1 MSIGL
6 KRGEVSIENHQIEWE
21 FSAKNTIDILKNTL
35 NNDIVDAKHI
45 GSTSIKSI
53 CAKPIIDIVVG
64 VKNFK
69 DILKHND
76 ELSKLGIIYRR
87 QDHPNQQLYVCGDLQ
102 NNIQTH
108 FIHVVIFNSKEWHD
122 YINMRDYLNA
132 NEEKANEYSDLK
144 IKLADEYPN
153 DRIAYTKGKSKLIEE
168 ILKSASMWR
177 KCNDYKS
184 NNWKSIRYLS
194 KRSMDDCF
202 NLMNGG
208 DYDF

>member
-1 MSIGL
+1 LL
-6 KRGEVSIENHQIEWE
+6 KQEIHNVNRIKWGEVSIENHQTEWE

-35 NNDIVDAKHI
+35 NNDIVDAQHI

-108 FIHVVIFNSKEWHD
+108 FIHVVIFNSKEWND

-132 NEEKANEYSDLK
+132 NEQKAKEYSKLKEHK
-144 IKLADEYPN
+144 IKTIIHRTCCYFYNHCIFSTYLHF
-153 DRIAYTKGKSKLIEE
+153 LI
-168 ILKSASMWR
+168 
-177 KCNDYKS
+177 
-184 NNWKSIRYLS
+184 
-194 KRSMDDCF
+194 F
-202 NLMNGG
+202 PQ
-208 DYDF
+208 

>member
-6 KRGEVSIENHQIEWE
+6 KRGEVSIENHQTEWE

-35 NNDIVDAKHI
+35 NNDIVDAQHI

-108 FIHVVIFNSKEWHD
+108 FIHVVIFNSKEWND

-132 NEEKANEYSDLK
+132 NEQKANEYSDLK
-144 IKLADEYPN
+144 IIEASNGISLIED
-153 DRIAYTKGKSKLIEE
+153 TKGKSKLIEE
-168 ILKSASMWR
+168 ILNSASMWK
-177 KCNDYKS
+177 KCNDYKC
-184 NNWKSIRYLS
+184 NN
-194 KRSMDDCF
+194 
-202 NLMNGG
+202 
-208 DYDF
+208 

>member
-6 KRGEVSIENHQIEWE
+6 KRGEVSVENHQIEWE
-21 FSAKNTIDILKNTL
+21 VSAKNTLDIIKNTL
-35 NNDIVDAKHI
+35 NNDIFDAQHI

-64 VKNFK
+64 VKDFK

-132 NEEKANEYSDLK
+132 NE
-144 IKLADEYPN
+144 YPN
-153 DRIAYTKGKSKLIEE
+153 DRIAYTQAKSKLIEE
-168 ILKSASMWR
+168 ILKSAALWR
-177 KCNDYKS
+177 ETTLNL
-184 NNWKSIRYLS
+184 SIEYQL
-194 KRSMDDCF
+194 
-202 NLMNGG
+202 NETG
-208 DYDF
+208 

>member
-1 MSIGL
+1 MKITKSNGNFL
-6 KRGEVSIENHQIEWE
+6 QK
-21 FSAKNTIDILKNTL
+21 ILLTYTL
-35 NNDIVDAKHI
+35 NNDIVDTQHI

-87 QDHPNQQLYVCGDLQ
+87 QDNPNQQLYVCGDLQ

-108 FIHVVIFNSKEWHD
+108 FIHVVIFNSKEWND

-132 NEEKANEYSDLK
+132 NEEKAKEYSDLK
-144 IKLADEYPN
+144 IKLANEYPN
-153 DRIAYTKGKSKLIEE
+153 DRIAYTNGKSKLIEE
-168 ILKSASMWR
+168 ILKSASMGENP
-177 KCNDYKS
+177 K
-184 NNWKSIRYLS
+184 
-194 KRSMDDCF
+194 M
-202 NLMNGG
+202 
-208 DYDF
+208 